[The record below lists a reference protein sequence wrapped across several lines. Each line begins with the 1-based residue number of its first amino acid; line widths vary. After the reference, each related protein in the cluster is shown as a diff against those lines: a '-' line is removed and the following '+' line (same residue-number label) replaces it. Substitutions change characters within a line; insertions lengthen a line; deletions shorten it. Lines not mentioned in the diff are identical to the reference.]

1 MVFGGQKMKIA
12 IAGIEY
18 VALFFAYA
26 LSKEFKVML
35 NVIITNRYADVL
47 DDVADKVYN
56 SRDLFGN
63 D

>member
-1 MVFGGQKMKIA
+1 MKIA